1 MAVPRDK
8 STIPQGKDPLGN
20 VTYHQEPIP
29 PINSLIAD
37 TSREAKAQPEATRET
52 APSAKEVAAT
62 EARGKVTVALP
73 MELLERL
80 RNAAWWQR
88 KTLATLAEEGIELVV
103 EKLERQHG
111 GTFEPRGEELKPGRP
126 QGSKNQT
133 STSREYGRNTEKQKH
148 GNYGK

>member
-8 STIPQGKDPLGN
+8 STIPRGKDPLGN

-29 PINSLIAD
+29 PINNLIAD

-52 APSAKEVAAT
+52 APSAKEVTAT

-73 MELLERL
+73 MDLLERL

-111 GTFEPRGEELKPGRP
+111 GTFRTLRRGTEAGSPAGVQEPDWHIPRVWK
-126 QGSKNQT
+126 K
-133 STSREYGRNTEKQKH
+133 
-148 GNYGK
+148 YGKAETRKLW